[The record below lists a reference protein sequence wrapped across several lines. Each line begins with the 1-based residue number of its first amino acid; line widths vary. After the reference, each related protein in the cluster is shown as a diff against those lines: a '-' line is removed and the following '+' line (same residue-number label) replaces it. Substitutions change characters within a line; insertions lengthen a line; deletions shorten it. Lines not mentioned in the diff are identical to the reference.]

1 MNVASAG
8 GLGVTGG
15 VGPRKSRPLFGPWLL
30 LLLLAPTVALF
41 LGSFAYPIGMLLGES
56 LFVKGALSLDN
67 YSRIVDRPLYVNTLL
82 RTLRVGGLT
91 TLICLA
97 IGFPLAWWMTRLRG
111 LAFNLVIACILLPLW
126 TSILVRSY
134 AWVVLFQPTGLINK
148 ALMALGPTQAPVAL
162 LYTEGAVITA
172 MVHVL
177 LPYMVLPIYSA
188 LHNIPPNL
196 SRAAQS
202 LGAGGFTEFV
212 TVILPLSRAGVVA
225 GSVMTFVLSI
235 GFFVTPALL
244 GGPRTLMIST
254 LINQQI
260 SSVLNW
266 SFGGALGAT
275 LLAATLLIIL
285 VFNRAISASRRN
297 RGQGA

>member
-1 MNVASAG
+1 MVTVAAAA
-8 GLGVTGG
+8 
-15 VGPRKSRPLFGPWLL
+15 RKPRPLFGPWLL
-30 LLLLAPTVALF
+30 LLLLAPVVALF
-41 LGSFAYPIGMLLGES
+41 LGSFAYPIGMLMGES

-67 YSRIVDRPLYVNTLL
+67 FSRIVDRPLYANTLL

-97 IGFPLAWWMTRLRG
+97 IGFPLAFWMTRLKG
-111 LAFNLVIACILLPLW
+111 LVFNIVIACILLPLW

-134 AWVVLFQPTGLINK
+134 AWVVLLQPTGLINK
-148 ALMALGPTQAPVAL
+148 VLMALGLTDRPLTL
-162 LYTEGAVITA
+162 LYTEGAVVTA

-188 LHNIPPNL
+188 LYNIPPNL

-202 LGAGGFTEFV
+202 LGAGAATEFF
-212 TVILPLSRAGVVA
+212 TIILPLARVGVVA
-225 GSVMTFVLSI
+225 GCVMTFVLSI

-275 LLAATLLIIL
+275 LLVATLVIIL
-285 VFNRAISASRRN
+285 AFNRAIGASRRN

>member
-1 MNVASAG
+1 MVTAG
-8 GLGVTGG
+8 G
-15 VGPRKSRPLFGPWLL
+15 PAARKARALFGPWLL
-30 LLLLAPTVALF
+30 LLLLAPVVALF
-41 LGSFAYPIGMLLGES
+41 LGSFAYPIGLLMGES

-67 YSRIVDRPLYVNTLL
+67 FSRIVDRPLYANTLL
-82 RTLRVGGLT
+82 RTLRVGGFT

-97 IGFPLAWWMTRLRG
+97 VGFPLAFWMTRLKG
-111 LAFNLVIACILLPLW
+111 LAFNIVIACILLPLW

-134 AWVVLFQPTGLINK
+134 AWVVLFQPTGLINQ
-148 ALMALGPTQAPVAL
+148 ALMALGLTDRPLTL

-202 LGAGGFTEFV
+202 LGANAATEFF
-212 TVILPLSRAGVVA
+212 TVILPLARVGVVA
-225 GSVMTFVLSI
+225 GCVMTFVLSI

-275 LLAATLLIIL
+275 LLAATVVIIL

-297 RGQGA
+297 RGA

>member
-1 MNVASAG
+1 MGANE
-8 GLGVTGG
+8 GLTA
-15 VGPRKSRPLFGPWLL
+15 RKSRRLFGPWLL
-30 LLLLAPTVALF
+30 LALLAPTAVLF
-41 LGSFAYPIGMLLGES
+41 VGSFAYPIGMLMGES
-56 LFVKGALSLDN
+56 LFVKGVFSFDN
-67 YSRIVDRPLYVNTLL
+67 FSRIVDRPLYVNTLL

-91 TLICLA
+91 TLICL
-97 IGFPLAWWMTRLRG
+97 GVGLPLAWWMTRLRG

-148 ALMALGPTQAPVAL
+148 ALMALGLTDAPVTL

-202 LGAGGFTEFV
+202 LGAGAVTEFV
-212 TVILPLSRAGVVA
+212 VIILPLARAGIVA
-225 GSVMTFVLSI
+225 GCVMVFVLSI

-275 LLAATLLIIL
+275 LLAATLAIIL

-297 RGQGA
+297 RGPAA

>member
-1 MNVASAG
+1 M
-8 GLGVTGG
+8 VTGAKA
-15 VGPRKSRPLFGPWLL
+15 RKARPLFGPWLL
-30 LLLLAPTVALF
+30 LLLLAPVAALF
-41 LGSFAYPIGMLLGES
+41 LGSFAYPIGLLLGES
-56 LFVKGALSLDN
+56 LFVKGAFSLDN
-67 YSRIVDRPLYVNTLL
+67 FGRIVDRPLYVNTLL

-97 IGFPLAWWMTRLRG
+97 VGFPLAFWMTRLRG

-148 ALMALGPTQAPVAL
+148 ALMALGVTNAPLTL

-202 LGAGGFTEFV
+202 LGAGTATEFF
-212 TVILPLSRAGVVA
+212 TVILPLARVGIVA
-225 GSVMTFVLSI
+225 GCVMTFVLSI

-275 LLAATLLIIL
+275 LLAATLVIIL
-285 VFNRAISASRRN
+285 AFNRAISASRRN
-297 RGQGA
+297 QGRGT